1 MVAGFLHDVVEDSNV
16 TLGELV
22 KWGFSQEVV
31 AVVELLTHKK
41 EDTYIKYIEDLCLS
55 GNMDAI
61 AVKISDLKHNI
72 ARGEAGRHTKS
83 VKTHQE
89 ALERLI
95 TFLGYFNIF

>member
-41 EDTYIKYIEDLCLS
+41 EDTYS
-55 GNMDAI
+55 NT
-61 AVKISDLKHNI
+61 LKTYVYPVI
-72 ARGEAGRHTKS
+72 WMQS
-83 VKTHQE
+83 
-89 ALERLI
+89 L
-95 TFLGYFNIF
+95 